1 MGARRR
7 AKLCTVALAVA
18 SAFTATPA
26 AALSLGNADV
36 TSFLGQPLQ
45 MRVPVVLDDPSDA
58 GSTCL
63 RLINQPGGDVPSLAL
78 GRLEV
83 ERGVTGSYLRVTT
96 NLPIDE
102 PVLRVVLE
110 IGCTQRVRR
119 EFTLLLDPPAGVA
132 SGANPTEQA
141 AQLPPQIEFGLPQVM
156 GVRGQPLLVNVPLSG
171 ELVSSLN
178 SSCVNTAR
186 SDSPDLP
193 RVINDA
199 RVALVDREGARS
211 LRIHT
216 PEPVNDAR
224 VRVIVEVGCDRP
236 VRREFVLQVEAPRLA
251 ATPAEESAPVVPAA
265 PVKRPPKPLARVAP
279 PPPAPPASPPAPVV
293 VPRLAAPATAET
305 PATQQ
310 PPELKSIEP
319 AKLPPREPPGKTD
332 RLVLA
337 APEDLPKQPSQDERD
352 AETLKRLE
360 ELSAEVKKLRAELDA
375 SAVRNRELA
384 EKANNVSYAWAAAGG
399 GALLLGLG
407 IALGWRSRGRNTDE
421 PPTPTDRTGP
431 MTRILGTPSRR
442 PAPVTGPMTDGAG
455 PATIAAIQAA
465 HRAAL
470 EPDTH
475 SASTAIMVTEFRDTT
490 QVIGE
495 LYSPYIERGPTTNP
509 GPATQP
515 GPQTKTEIALD
526 LDLGQERTTVF
537 SPQTKTEIAVD
548 IDVFESNSQIGRDL
562 QREYER
568 LDVAAGSR
576 PVPAAP
582 KPVPEPDPSTLL
594 GGTTMPMTTKLAL
607 DLDLDLSTT
616 SQGKP
621 KKLE

>member
-7 AKLCTVALAVA
+7 VRLCTIALAVA
-18 SAFTATPA
+18 SAFAATPA

-63 RLINQPGGDVPSLAL
+63 RLVNQPGGDVPSLAI

-96 NLPIDE
+96 TLPIDE

-119 EFTLLLDPPAGVA
+119 EFMLLLDPPAGIA
-132 SGANPTEQA
+132 SGASPSQQT
-141 AQLPPQIEFGLPQVM
+141 AQLPAQIEFGPPQVV

-186 SDSPDLP
+186 SDSADLP

-199 RVALVDREGARS
+199 RVALVDRDGARS

-265 PVKRPPKPLARVAP
+265 AVKRQPKPVARVV
-279 PPPAPPASPPAPVV
+279 PPPAVRPVPPSAPAVP
-293 VPRLAAPATAET
+293 PRLAAPATAET
-305 PATQQ
+305 PATQA
-310 PPELKSIEP
+310 PPEVQTIEP
-319 AKLPPREPPGKTD
+319 ARLPPREPPAKTD

-337 APEDLPKQPSQDERD
+337 APEDQPKPPSQDERD

-384 EKANNVSYAWAAAGG
+384 EKADNVSYAWAAAAGG
-399 GALLLGLG
+399 GLLLALG
-407 IALGWRSRGRNTDE
+407 IALGWRSRGRNDE
-421 PPTPTDRTGP
+421 PPAPADRAGP
-431 MTRILGTPSRR
+431 MTRILGTPSKR
-442 PAPVTGPMTDGAG
+442 PTPATGPMTDGAG

-470 EPDTH
+470 EPDTN
-475 SASTAIMVTEFRDTT
+475 SGSTAIMVTEFRDTT

-495 LYSPYIERGPTTNP
+495 LYSPYIERGPTTAA

-548 IDVFESNSQIGRDL
+548 IDVFERNSQIGRDL

-568 LDVAAGSR
+568 LDMAAGSK

-582 KPVPEPDPSTLL
+582 KPETEPDPSTVL

-616 SQGKP
+616 SQGRAKKP
-621 KKLE
+621 E